1 MEVAWFLRTRATVVR
16 VENGWCR
23 TGDGRFFLRMPELR
37 KNLLSALPAD
47 LGPEVFEEVLRAES
61 VRIERIVSRGHTSPE
76 SGWYDQDEHEWVLVL
91 EGAAVLAFDDGSEV
105 RLGAGDHVNLPAHRR
120 HRVAWTAPEKAT
132 VWLAVFY
139 R

>member
-1 MEVAWFLRTRATVVR
+1 MPGG
-16 VENGWCR
+16 GWA
-23 TGDGRFFLRMPELR
+23 FFLRMPEPR

-47 LGPEVFEEVLRAES
+47 LRAEVFEEVLRAES

-120 HRVAWTAPEKAT
+120 HRVAWTAPENAT

>member
-1 MEVAWFLRTRATVVR
+1 M
-16 VENGWCR
+16 
-23 TGDGRFFLRMPELR
+23 MPSVM
-37 KNLLSALPAD
+37 KAANLFESIPSALPEE
-47 LGPEVFEEVLRAES
+47 LVEVLAEGKGHIRI
-61 VRIERIVSRGHTSPE
+61 VRLVSRGHASPD
-76 SGWYDQDEHEWVLVL
+76 GFWYDQDEHEWVLVL

-105 RLGAGDHVNLPAHRR
+105 RLRPGDHVNLPAHRR

>member
-1 MEVAWFLRTRATVVR
+1 
-16 VENGWCR
+16 
-23 TGDGRFFLRMPELR
+23 MPELR

-47 LGPEVFEEVLRAES
+47 LGAEVFEEVLRAES

>member
-1 MEVAWFLRTRATVVR
+1 MVRARRAEKPGRRRSCGKWLVPGG
-16 VENGWCR
+16 GWA
-23 TGDGRFFLRMPELR
+23 FFLRMPEPR

-47 LGPEVFEEVLRAES
+47 LGAEVFEEVLRAES

-105 RLGAGDHVNLPAHRR
+105 RLGPGDHVNLPAHRR